1 MRFIPPRGGFHG
13 GLCHSIFQSEGGN
26 GQKDFE
32 KMKTF
37 TNTVLAEVWD
47 ENIGEQVDDDV
58 LFKRREKYPARVPD
72 EGFILTCGVDVQE
85 DRLELEDGGLGY

>member
-1 MRFIPPRGGFHG
+1 
-13 GLCHSIFQSEGGN
+13 
-26 GQKDFE
+26 
-32 KMKTF
+32 MKTF

-85 DRLELEDGGLGY
+85 DRLELEDGGLGYRRRIVGD